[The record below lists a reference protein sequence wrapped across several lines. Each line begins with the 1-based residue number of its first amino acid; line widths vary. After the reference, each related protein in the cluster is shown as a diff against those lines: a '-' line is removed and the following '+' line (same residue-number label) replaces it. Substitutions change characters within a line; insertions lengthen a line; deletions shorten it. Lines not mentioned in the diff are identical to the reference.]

1 MAETAVDIIPVID
14 LQHGL
19 VVRAKA
25 GERAR
30 YAPIVT
36 PLSATAD
43 PVDVAQGLLAAV
55 PAKRL
60 YVADLDGIE
69 GRGSDHASLA
79 RLAAACPGIE
89 LWVDSGF
96 AADAELG
103 AFLDNGIGK
112 PVLGSESQGDG
123 ELFARWRDHVVLSLD
138 FRGEGFLGPRTL
150 LDDSD
155 LWPEAVIVMTLARV
169 GTGTG
174 PDTKRLAAIKARA
187 PNSRVYAAG
196 GLRGPED
203 LRRLE
208 ALGIAGVLVA
218 SALHDGRLGHRR
230 PR

>member
-14 LQHGL
+14 LRHGL

-25 GERAR
+25 GERAS

-69 GRGSDHASLA
+69 GRGSDRASLE
-79 RLAAACPGIE
+79 RLAAAYPGVE

-96 AADAELG
+96 AAEAELS
-103 AFLDNGIGK
+103 AFLDSGLGK
-112 PVLGSESQGDG
+112 PVLGSESQQDP
-123 ELFARWRDHVVLSLD
+123 ELVLRWRDHVILSLD

-155 LWPEAVIVMTLARV
+155 TWPEDVIVMTLARV

-174 PDTKRLAAIKARA
+174 PDTERLGAIIARA
-187 PNSRVYAAG
+187 PSSHVYAAG
-196 GLRGPED
+196 GLRGPND
-203 LRRLE
+203 LRTLE

-218 SALHDGRLGHRR
+218 SALHDGRLGHQRSR
-230 PR
+230 